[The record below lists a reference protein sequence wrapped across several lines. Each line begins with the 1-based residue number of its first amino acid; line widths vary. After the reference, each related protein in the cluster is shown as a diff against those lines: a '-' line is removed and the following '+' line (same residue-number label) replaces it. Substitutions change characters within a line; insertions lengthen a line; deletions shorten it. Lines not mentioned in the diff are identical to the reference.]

1 MQAQDTHY
9 MPAAVAVAVAV
20 AVASLEDMVGEAPV
34 LPEGVDMNVAA
45 EDEKAEGRL

>member
-9 MPAAVAVAVAV
+9 MPAAVAVAVS
-20 AVASLEDMVGEAPV
+20 SLEDMVGEAPV

-45 EDEKAEGRL
+45 EDEKAEGWL